1 MVRELICNSVVGVAR
16 RTAITGSSPER
27 AMSLFSTMRVPVDVL
42 GRSRRRG
49 LSRRAFLNGRLLP
62 ARLVRQVSPEAPEA
76 PAFGDDQARAAAIVA
91 QRRRVLVSARAPRWW

>member
-1 MVRELICNSVVGVAR
+1 
-16 RTAITGSSPER
+16 
-27 AMSLFSTMRVPVDVL
+27 MSLLSTMRVPVDVL

-62 ARLVRQVSPEAPEA
+62 ARLARQVSPETPER

-91 QRRRVLVSARAPRWW
+91 QRRRLELTSRAPRWW